1 MTEISPRNELRWRQF
16 EDAESFE
23 RVQRLVLDVVAAGGL
38 ELKELGVTWGVTVNV
53 DSSTLLRLN
62 VADYCLLDISDPNET
77 LENRYTR
84 LAVIPQW
91 PRLWIAARWAK
102 RGRDRR
108 WELRPGFTR
117 YLSDSQILA
126 TTFFEIEA
134 LVRRPSFR
142 DGIECH
148 INARPRKL
156 FSADR
161 HNPLTSAL
169 FS

>member
-1 MTEISPRNELRWRQF
+1 MTESSPKNLLRWSRFQ
-16 EDAESFE
+16 ETESFE
-23 RVQRLVLDVVAAGGL
+23 RVQRLVLDVAAAGGL
-38 ELKELGVTWGVTVNV
+38 HWDELGVTWGVTVNV

-62 VADYCLLDISDPNET
+62 IADYCLLDISDPNER
-77 LENRYTR
+77 LEDRYTR

-91 PRLWIAARWAK
+91 SRSWFGARWAK
-102 RGRDRR
+102 RGNGRR

-117 YLSDSQILA
+117 YVAESEILA
-126 TTFFEIEA
+126 STFFEMEA

-142 DGIECH
+142 DGIKSH
-148 INARPRKL
+148 VDARPRKL